1 MCVCGDCL
9 RHAAASRQS
18 RRQKARVAFGVGGNE
33 ELHHR
38 WHKKCVRNDICDSFQ
53 LPQLLMA
60 IPYAHRF
67 FPHIVF
73 FFLSQY
79 GSLFCVALS
88 DWRTNL
94 IEFISMPHFYSTTFL
109 LPMSFAVSE
118 RFSHMSPW
126 QVTYVPIYL
135 YAIIRVLSHIHR
147 ITTSAAKNVEFTHR
161 NEREYE
167 RASHRCCLQ
176 RPFNR
181 IAPST
186 IFDYR
191 PRNHQPRVGNQLKM
205 NWILTWAISISFYR
219 QSRGIVDRQ
228 GIHKYTL

>member
-1 MCVCGDCL
+1 
-9 RHAAASRQS
+9 
-18 RRQKARVAFGVGGNE
+18 
-33 ELHHR
+33 
-38 WHKKCVRNDICDSFQ
+38 
-53 LPQLLMA
+53 MA

-135 YAIIRVLSHIHR
+135 YAIIRVLSHIHC

-161 NEREYE
+161 NERIWESQPPLLSTAAIQSNSAIDNFRLSSAQPPAPGWE
-167 RASHRCCLQ
+167 PTQNELNINMSHFHFVLSSVAWHRWQTGYTQIYAVTPPISLHCGKLLKIQCPTILH
-176 RPFNR
+176 PSK
-181 IAPST
+181 PST
-186 IFDYR
+186 FKRITFT
-191 PRNHQPRVGNQLKM
+191 LKLICF
-205 NWILTWAISISFYR
+205 NVYSFLCVR
-219 QSRGIVDRQ
+219 HLPVER
-228 GIHKYTL
+228 